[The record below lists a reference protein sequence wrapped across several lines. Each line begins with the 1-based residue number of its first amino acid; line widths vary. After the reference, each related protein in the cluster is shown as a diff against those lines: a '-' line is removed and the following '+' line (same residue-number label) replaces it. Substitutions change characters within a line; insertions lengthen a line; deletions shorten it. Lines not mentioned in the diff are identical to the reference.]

1 MADCNVLITQ
11 ALYRIEMRYYS
22 KYDILKYFTMI
33 VFGIIVL
40 RLFYIQIINNSY
52 KLSSANNALRY
63 EVQYPPRGVVFD
75 RNGEYLIQSKETYDL
90 MVVPGDVREFDTTLM
105 CRIINITP
113 EKFKRELRKAT
124 NYSRR
129 KPSVLVAQITKEAK
143 LRLDEMN
150 YAGFYVILRTARSY
164 PRNIAGNLLGYVGE
178 VNDNDIA
185 RDSYYRS
192 GDYIGKSGIELA
204 YENELR
210 GVKGVKITLVDVNG
224 VVKGSYKNG
233 MYDTVPQAG
242 HALTSTLDG
251 KLQQFGEELMAG
263 KIGSI
268 VAIEPSTGEIL
279 VMASSPTYNPDQL
292 VGRERGDNYMALL
305 NDPRHP
311 LFNRAVMAKYP
322 PGSTFKLVN
331 GLIGL
336 QEGVL
341 QPSYRYPCHM
351 GYTIGRGV
359 KCHNHPSPLN
369 LEGAVQMSCNA
380 YFCYVFRNIIDNTKY
395 KTRDAALEKWAE
407 YVRSFGYGRKLDSDF
422 IGELD
427 GYVPNSAFYDKRYSG
442 HWNSLTVVSLS
453 IGQGELGCT
462 PLQMANLASI
472 VANRGYYYIPHVVKK
487 IEGRDSIDSRFYIRH
502 YTEISPKYFDP
513 IVEGM
518 YKAVHEPGGT
528 ARALGCVP
536 GLEMCGKTGTAQNPH
551 GRDHSTFLGFAPRN
565 NPKIAISVYV
575 ENGGF
580 GGTIAVPIA
589 SLIMEKY
596 LTDTITRPQ
605 ILDYVKNMKIYYPS
619 YDKH

>member
-1 MADCNVLITQ
+1 M
-11 ALYRIEMRYYS
+11 RIQG
-22 KYDILKYFTMI
+22 KYDILRVFVI
-33 VFGIIVL
+33 VAFAIIAL
-40 RLFYIQIINNSY
+40 RLFYIQIIDNSY

-90 MVVPGDVREFDTTLM
+90 MIIPGDVTPFDTTLM
-105 CRIINITP
+105 CRIINISP
-113 EKFKRELRKAT
+113 ERFTRQMRKAYS
-124 NYSRR
+124 YSRR
-129 KPSVLVAQITKEAK
+129 KPSVLVAQISKEAK
-143 LRLDEMN
+143 LRLDELH
-150 YAGFYVILRTARSY
+150 YDGFYVILRTARSY

-178 VNDNDIA
+178 VGNNDIE

-210 GVKGVKITLVDVNG
+210 GKKGVKINLVDVHG
-224 VVKGSYKNG
+224 IVKGSYKDG
-233 MYDTVPQAG
+233 MFDTLPTAG
-242 HALTSTLDG
+242 NALTSTLDAR
-251 KLQQFGEELMAG
+251 LQEFGEELMRD

-279 VMASSPTYNPDQL
+279 IMASSPSYNPDRL
-292 VGRERGDNYMALL
+292 VGRERGDNYVELL
-305 NDPRHP
+305 RDKRRP

-341 QPSYRYPCHM
+341 RPEYRYPCHN

-359 KCHNHPSPLN
+359 KCHSHPSPLN
-369 LEGAVQMSCNA
+369 LESAVQMSCNA
-380 YFCYVFRNIIDNTKY
+380 YFCYVFRNLIDNSKFSGESEAIDVW
-395 KTRDAALEKWAE
+395 KQ
-407 YVRSFGYGRKLDSDF
+407 YVQSFGYGRKLNSDF

-427 GYVPNSAFYDKRYSG
+427 GFVPGSETYNKKYNG

-462 PLQMANLASI
+462 PLQMANLAATI
-472 VANRGYYYIPHVVKK
+472 ANRGYYYIPHVVKA
-487 IEGRDSIDSRFYIRH
+487 IEGRDSIDARFYERH
-502 YTEISPKYFDP
+502 STKVDSKYFST
-513 IVEGM
+513 IVDGM
-518 YKAVHEPGGT
+518 YKACHEPGGT
-528 ARALGCVP
+528 AMALGNVP
-536 GLEMCGKTGTAQNPH
+536 GLDFCGKTGTAQNPH
-551 GRDHSTFLGFAPRN
+551 GRDHSTFLGFAPKD
-565 NPKIAISVYV
+565 NPRIAISVYV

-596 LTDTITRPQ
+596 LTDTIKRPQ
-605 ILDYVKNMKIYYPS
+605 ILEYVKNMKIYYPY